1 MKQGHP
7 ANTDEVGAMNN
18 SQSTMDTREIS
29 STYDKALRINLD
41 EEKYGSF
48 AEIGAGQ
55 EVANWFFRAS
65 GTAGTLA
72 KTISAYDMTMSDAIY
87 GKSKRYVSRDRL
99 NAMLEYEY
107 NLLVERLKEKRGSDS
122 AFFTFSNTVRAR
134 GYQDT
139 GECHGWLGIRLQLRP
154 QEDPCQILI
163 HVRLLDEENFDQMEA
178 LGIMGVNLI
187 YAAFYHRD
195 QLSLFVESLMDGLT
209 NDRVEV
215 DMLKFSGEGFKMID
229 NRLCHLQLVN
239 SGLTAAAMFLPNG
252 EVVQPAE
259 ALYNKPIILLR
270 GSFNPVTNLHLDM
283 LCQTRDEF
291 SKVLDAE
298 QQGNAVELCEIS
310 MNNLLRKGD
319 GDDAGKVDH
328 LAFLDR
334 ADALQALGKTV
345 LVSRCPEFH
354 RIASY
359 LSRYTTSPIGIVL
372 SIGLLNEL
380 FKAKW
385 SEGLAGGILESFGRL
400 FKNGLS
406 LYVYP
411 WGNRKAG
418 ELVTAENF
426 QTPENL
432 QYLYRHFR
440 ENGMI
445 HAIPCGDEKLLKYT
459 GRDIQRMIAASD
471 ETWKTLVPEQAH
483 RAALHSH

>member
-1 MKQGHP
+1 MINRKIP
-7 ANTDEVGAMNN
+7 
-18 SQSTMDTREIS
+18 
-29 STYDKALRINLD
+29 STYDKALSINLD
-41 EEKYGSF
+41 EQKYGTF

-65 GTAGTLA
+65 GTAGTMA

-87 GKSKRYVSRDRL
+87 GKSKRYVSRDRV
-99 NAMLEYEY
+99 NAMLDHEYD
-107 NLLVERLKEKRGSDS
+107 LLVERLKEERGSNS
-122 AFFTFSNTVRAR
+122 TFFSFSNTVRAR

-139 GECHGWLGIRLQLRP
+139 GECHGWLGIRFQLRP

-163 HVRLLDEENFDQMEA
+163 HVRLLDLENVDQMEA
-178 LGIMGVNLI
+178 LGIIGVNLI
-187 YAAFYHRD
+187 HAAFYHRD
-195 QLSLFVESLMDGLT
+195 HMSLFVESLMDGLG

-239 SGLTAAAMFLPNG
+239 SGLTAAAMFLPSG

-283 LCQTRDEF
+283 LCQTRDQF
-291 SKVLDAE
+291 CKSLDSE
-298 QQGNAVELCEIS
+298 QQANAVELCEIS
-310 MNNLLRKGD
+310 MNNLLRKGED
-319 GDDAGKVDH
+319 VAGQVDH
-328 LAFLDR
+328 LEFLDR

-354 RIASY
+354 RIAGY
-359 LSRYTTSPIGIVL
+359 LSRYTASPIGIVL

-385 SEGLAGGILESFGRL
+385 SDGLAGGILESFGRL
-400 FKNGLS
+400 FKHGLS

-426 QTPENL
+426 NTPENL
-432 QYLYRHFR
+432 QHLYKHFR

-445 HAIPCGDEKLLKYT
+445 RAIPCGDQDLLKYT
-459 GRDIQRMIAASD
+459 GRDIQRMIAAGD

-483 RAALHSH
+483 RSALHHR

>member
-1 MKQGHP
+1 
-7 ANTDEVGAMNN
+7 MN
-18 SQSTMDTREIS
+18 SKEAP

-41 EEKYGSF
+41 EEKYGTF

-65 GTAGTLA
+65 ATAGTMA

-87 GKSKRYVSRDRL
+87 GKAKRYVSRDRI
-99 NAMLEYEY
+99 NTMLEYEY
-107 NLLVERLKEKRGSDS
+107 DLLVERLSEKRGASS
-122 AFFTFSNTVRAR
+122 TFFSFANTVRAR

-139 GECHGWLGIRLQLRP
+139 GECHGWLGIRLQLKP
-154 QEDPCQILI
+154 GEDPCQILI
-163 HVRLLDEENFDQMEA
+163 HVRLLDQENLDQMEA
-178 LGIMGVNLI
+178 LGIIGVNLI

-195 QLSLFVESLMDGLT
+195 RLSLFVESLMDGLT

-215 DMLKFSGEGFKMID
+215 DMLKFSGQGFKMID
-229 NRLCHLQLVN
+229 NRLCHLQLVA
-239 SGLTAAAMFLPNG
+239 SGLTAAAMFLPDG

-259 ALYNKPIILLR
+259 ALYKKPIILLR

-283 LCQTRDEF
+283 LSQTRGEF
-291 SKVLDAE
+291 NKLLSPD
-298 QQGNAVELCEIS
+298 QQDKTIELCEIS
-310 MNNLLRKGD
+310 MNNLLRKG
-319 GDDAGKVDH
+319 GEEVGVGEIDH

-380 FKAKW
+380 FKEKW

-400 FKNGLS
+400 FKHGLS

-411 WGNRKAG
+411 WGNRKSG
-418 ELVTAENF
+418 EIITADNF
-426 QTPENL
+426 KAPENL
-432 QYLYRHFR
+432 DHLYKHFHK
-440 ENGMI
+440 NGMI
-445 HAIPCGDEKLLKYT
+445 HSIPCGDKELLKFT
-459 GRDIQRMIAASD
+459 GRDIQRMIAAGD
-471 ETWKTLVPEQAH
+471 ETWKTLVPEQARRTAIH
-483 RAALHSH
+483 QH

>member
-1 MKQGHP
+1 
-7 ANTDEVGAMNN
+7 MN
-18 SQSTMDTREIS
+18 TREVP

-41 EEKYGSF
+41 EEKYGTF

-65 GTAGTLA
+65 ATAGTMA

-87 GKSKRYVSRDRL
+87 GKAKRYVSRNRL
-99 NAMLEYEY
+99 NAMLKYEY
-107 NLLVERLKEKRGSDS
+107 DLLVERLDGKRGADS
-122 AFFTFSNTVRAR
+122 AFFSFSNTVRAR

-139 GECHGWLGIRLQLRP
+139 GECHGWLGIRLQLKPR
-154 QEDPCQILI
+154 EEPCQILI
-163 HVRLLDEENFDQMEA
+163 HVRLLDDENLDQMEA
-178 LGIMGVNLI
+178 LGMIGVNLI

-195 QLSLFVESLMDGLT
+195 RLSVFVESLMDGLT

-259 ALYNKPIILLR
+259 ALYKKPIILLR
-270 GSFNPVTNLHLDM
+270 GSFDPVTNLHLDM
-283 LCQTRDEF
+283 LQQTRGEF
-291 SKVLDAE
+291 NKLLAPD
-298 QQGNAVELCEIS
+298 QQGETIELCEIS
-310 MNNLLRKGD
+310 MNNLLRKGNGEGGTGE
-319 GDDAGKVDH
+319 GDVGKVDH

-359 LSRYTTSPIGIVL
+359 LSRYTSSPIGIVL

-400 FKNGLS
+400 FKHGLS

-411 WGNRKAG
+411 WGNRKSG
-418 ELVTAENF
+418 ELVTAQNF
-426 QTPENL
+426 RTSENL
-432 QYLYRHFR
+432 EHLYKHFR
-440 ENGMI
+440 KNGMI
-445 HAIPCGDEKLLKYT
+445 HSIPCGDKELLRYT
-459 GRDIQRMIAASD
+459 GRDIQRMIAEGD
-471 ETWKTLVPEQAH
+471 ETWKNLVPEQAH
-483 RAALHSH
+483 RSALHQH

>member
-1 MKQGHP
+1 MRIHDVAMK
-7 ANTDEVGAMNN
+7 
-18 SQSTMDTREIS
+18 TRDIP
-29 STYDKALRINLD
+29 STYDKALCINLD
-41 EEKYGSF
+41 EEKYGTF

-65 GTAGTLA
+65 ATAGTMA

-87 GKSKRYVSRDRL
+87 GKSKRYVSRERL

-107 NLLVERLKEKRGSDS
+107 DLLVERLSKKRGANST
-122 AFFTFSNTVRAR
+122 FFSFSNTVRAR
-134 GYQDT
+134 GYKDT
-139 GECHGWLGIRLQLRP
+139 GECHGWLGIMLQLKP
-154 QEDPCQILI
+154 GDAPCQIVI
-163 HVRLLDEENFDQMEA
+163 HVRLLDQENFDQMEA
-178 LGIMGVNLI
+178 LGIIGVNLI

-195 QLSLFVESLMDGLT
+195 CLALFVESLMDGLT

-215 DMLKFSGEGFKMID
+215 DMLKFSGDGFRMID

-239 SGLTAAAMFLPNG
+239 SGLTDAAMFLPDG

-259 ALYNKPIILLR
+259 ALYKKPIILLR
-270 GSFNPVTNLHLDM
+270 GSFDPVTNLHLDM
-283 LCQTRDEF
+283 LSQTRDAF
-291 SKVLDAE
+291 NKVLADD
-298 QQGNAVELCEIS
+298 QQGQAIELCEIS
-310 MNNLLRKGD
+310 MNNLLRKD
-319 GDDAGKVDH
+319 TDDLAQRDVDH

-400 FKNGLS
+400 FKHGLS

-411 WGNRKAG
+411 WGNRKSG

-426 QTPENL
+426 RAPEDL
-432 QYLYRHFR
+432 RYLYRHFR

-445 HAIPCGDEKLLKYT
+445 HAIPCGDRELLRYT
-459 GRDIQRMIAASD
+459 GRDIQRMIAAGE
-471 ETWKTLVPEQAH
+471 ETWKNLVPQQAH
-483 RAALHSH
+483 RSALHLH

>member
-1 MKQGHP
+1 
-7 ANTDEVGAMNN
+7 MN
-18 SQSTMDTREIS
+18 SREIP

-41 EEKYGSF
+41 EEKYGTF

-65 GTAGTLA
+65 GTAGTMA

-87 GKSKRYVSRDRL
+87 GKSKRYVSRDRV
-99 NAMLEYEY
+99 NAMLDHEYD
-107 NLLVERLKEKRGSDS
+107 LLVERLKEERGSNS
-122 AFFTFSNTVRAR
+122 TFFSFSNTVRAR
-134 GYQDT
+134 GYRDT

-154 QEDPCQILI
+154 LEDPCQILI
-163 HVRLLDEENFDQMEA
+163 HVRLLDLENVDQMEA
-178 LGIMGVNLI
+178 LGIIGVNLI
-187 YAAFYHRD
+187 HAAFYHRD
-195 QLSLFVESLMDGLT
+195 HMSLFVESLMDGLS

-283 LCQTRDEF
+283 LSQTRDQF
-291 SKVLDAE
+291 CKLLDSE
-298 QQGNAVELCEIS
+298 QQSNAVELCEIS
-310 MNNLLRKGD
+310 MNNLLRKGED
-319 GDDAGKVDH
+319 VAGEVDH

-354 RIASY
+354 RIAGY
-359 LSRYTTSPIGIVL
+359 LSRYTSSPIGIVL

-400 FKNGLS
+400 FKHGLS

-411 WGNRKAG
+411 WGNRKSG

-426 QTPENL
+426 NTPEKL
-432 QYLYRHFR
+432 HHLYKYFR
-440 ENGMI
+440 DNGMI
-445 HAIPCGDEKLLKYT
+445 RAIPCGDSELLKYT
-459 GRDIQRMIAASD
+459 GRDIQRMIAVGN
-471 ETWKTLVPEQAH
+471 ETWKNLVPEQAH
-483 RAALHSH
+483 RAALHHR